1 MIFST
6 YHHFHPISVSRLFYM
21 EFERVQAF
29 IPRFE
34 EGCELMVKQRL
45 LGRSSR
51 VMLVMSVFWVSWV
64 SKIQFHPTITVTL
77 L

>member
-1 MIFST
+1 
-6 YHHFHPISVSRLFYM
+6 M

-29 IPRFE
+29 IPGFE
-34 EGCELMVKQRL
+34 EGCEFVVKQRL
-45 LGRSSR
+45 FGRTSR
-51 VMLVMSVFWVSWV
+51 VVLVMSVFWISWV